1 MKIEIKKALL
11 EGHAP
16 EQIITEAK
24 HAGTVYEK
32 GTALGRLN
40 RPELAK
46 IIKSTRQTRDTF
58 RSANMEKFANAN
70 DNLARVKSQMSNP
83 KEKLDPRGMVSK
95 YNADAQQPRLY
106 QAAKQ

>member
-1 MKIEIKKALL
+1 MKIEIKQALI
-11 EGHAP
+11 EGYQP
-16 EQIITEAK
+16 EQILTEAK
-24 HAGTVYEK
+24 HAGNIYEK

-40 RPELAK
+40 RPKLAK
-46 IIKSTRQTRDTF
+46 IIKSTRQNRDTF

-83 KEKLDPRGMVSK
+83 KEKLDPKGMISK
-95 YNADAQQPRLY
+95 YDASAQQPRLY